1 MTTID
6 KTHSIR
12 RHRPFVLFWF
22 ARIFAN
28 VGLQMQV
35 VAVGWQVYA
44 LTGSALDLGLVGLAQ
59 FLPSVAL
66 ILFAGHVADRHDRRM
81 IVRLCQTAQALCAA
95 TLAFGT
101 WQGFLTRDIIFCVVF
116 VMGAARAFEMPT
128 TQALLPG
135 LVPAELLPRAIAA
148 SASAM
153 QAASIGGPALGGLLY
168 AIAPA
173 FVYSVCCALFFSAS
187 ILIAL
192 IRIERVAAKREPVS
206 AQMLFAGI
214 AYIRQNPI
222 ILGAISLDM
231 FAVLLG
237 GATALLPIFARDVFQ
252 TEAWG
257 LGVLRA
263 APAAGALVMAV
274 ALAHW
279 PIGHRAGM
287 KMFLGVTAFGIATM
301 VFGLSQSFPLSLAAL
316 FVIGASDMVSVVV
329 RQTLVQLNTPDAM
342 RGRVAAVNSL
352 FIGTSNQLG
361 EFESGLLANFVGAKA
376 SVVLGGIGTLA
387 IVGLWMTLFPQLRR
401 VDRIDHRSG

>member
-1 MTTID
+1 MTDID
-6 KTHSIR
+6 QPVSIR
-12 RHRPFVLFWF
+12 RHRPFVLYWF
-22 ARIFAN
+22 ARIFSS

-59 FLPSVAL
+59 FLPSAAL
-66 ILFAGHVADRHDRRM
+66 ILFAGHVADRHDRRA
-81 IVRLCQTAQALCAA
+81 IVRLCQTVQALCAA
-95 TLAFGT
+95 TLAIGT
-101 WQGFLTRDIIFCVVF
+101 WQDFLTRDIIFAVVF

-135 LVPAELLPRAIAA
+135 LVPAPLLPQAIAGA
-148 SASAM
+148 ASAM
-153 QAASIGGPALGGLLY
+153 QTASIGGPALGGLIY
-168 AIAPA
+168 AIAPTL
-173 FVYSVCCALFFSAS
+173 VYAICAVLFFSS
-187 ILIAL
+187 SLLYLLIK
-192 IRIERVAAKREPVS
+192 IERVASKREPVS

-214 AYIRQNPI
+214 SFIKQNPI

-237 GATALLPIFARDVFQ
+237 GATALLPIYAADVFQ

-257 LGVLRA
+257 LGILRA
-263 APAAGALVMAV
+263 APAAGALVMAI

-287 KMFLGVTAFGIATM
+287 KMFLGVAVFGIATV
-301 VFGLSQSFPLSLAAL
+301 VFGLSISFPLSLAAL
-316 FVIGASDMVSVVV
+316 FAIGASDMVSVVV

-387 IVGLWMTLFPQLRR
+387 VVALWMALFPQLRR
-401 VDRIDHRSG
+401 VDRIDQRSG